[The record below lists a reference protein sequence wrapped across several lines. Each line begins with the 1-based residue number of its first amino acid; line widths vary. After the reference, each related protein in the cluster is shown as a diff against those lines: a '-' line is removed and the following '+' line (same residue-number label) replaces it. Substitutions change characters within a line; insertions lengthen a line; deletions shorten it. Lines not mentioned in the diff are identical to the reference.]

1 MSFIANLF
9 SKAGKDTVS
18 SAFDGVSNI
27 LDEVITTKEERA
39 KVDIEFNKLQTEIN
53 KLESQNASVFVS
65 GWRPFVGWVCATGL
79 GFNYILRPI
88 MNYVIILMNKPNIVP
103 METLSMSEMLTLLT
117 GMLGFGALRSYEKRK
132 NKARD

>member
-1 MSFIANLF
+1 MGFITNLF
-9 SKAGKDTVS
+9 TKAGKDTINS
-18 SAFDGVSNI
+18 TFNGLSNV
-27 LDEVITTKEERA
+27 LDEVITTKEEKA

-53 KLESQNASVFVS
+53 KLEAQHASIFVS

-79 GFNYILRPI
+79 GFNYVIRPV
-88 MNYVIILMNKPNIVP
+88 MNYVILLLNNGIPTMAT
-103 METLSMSEMLTLLT
+103 MSMSEMLTLLT

>member
-18 SAFDGVSNI
+18 SAFNGVSNI

-79 GFNYILRPI
+79 GFNYVIRPI
-88 MNYVIILMNKPNIVP
+88 MNYVILLLNNGIPTMDT
-103 METLSMSEMLTLLT
+103 MSMSEMLTLLT

>member
-18 SAFDGVSNI
+18 SAFNGVSSI

-79 GFNYILRPI
+79 GFNYVIRPV
-88 MNYVIILMNKPNIVP
+88 MNYVILLLNNGIPTMQT
-103 METLSMSEMLTLLT
+103 MSMSEMLTLLT

>member
-1 MSFIANLF
+1 MGFITNLF
-9 SKAGKDTVS
+9 TKAGKDTI
-18 SAFDGVSNI
+18 SNTFNGLGNV

>member
-1 MSFIANLF
+1 MGFITNLF
-9 SKAGKDTVS
+9 TKAGKDTINSTFNGLGNV
-18 SAFDGVSNI
+18 
-27 LDEVITTKEERA
+27 LDEVITTKEEKA

-53 KLESQNASVFVS
+53 KLEAQHASIFVS
-65 GWRPFVGWVCATGL
+65 GWRPFVGWVCASGL

-103 METLSMSEMLTLLT
+103 METLSMNEMLTLLT
-117 GMLGFGALRSYEKRK
+117 GMLGFGALRTYEKRK

>member
-18 SAFDGVSNI
+18 SAFNSVGNI

-79 GFNYILRPI
+79 GFNYVIRPI
-88 MNYVIILMNKPNIVP
+88 MNYVILLLNNGIPTMQT
-103 METLSMSEMLTLLT
+103 MSMSEMLTLLT

>member
-18 SAFDGVSNI
+18 SAFNGVSSI

-79 GFNYILRPI
+79 GFNYVIRPV
-88 MNYVIILMNKPNIVP
+88 MNYVILLLNNGIPTMDT
-103 METLSMSEMLTLLT
+103 MSMSEMLTLLT

>member
-18 SAFDGVSNI
+18 SAFNGVSSI

-79 GFNYILRPI
+79 GFNYVIRPI
-88 MNYVIILMNKPNIVP
+88 MNYVILLLNNGIPTMAT
-103 METLSMSEMLTLLT
+103 MSMSEMLTLLT

>member
-18 SAFDGVSNI
+18 SAFNGVSSI

-39 KVDIEFNKLQTEIN
+39 KVDIEFNKLQT
-53 KLESQNASVFVS
+53 
-65 GWRPFVGWVCATGL
+65 
-79 GFNYILRPI
+79 FNYVIRPI
-88 MNYVIILMNKPNIVP
+88 MNYVILLLNNGVP
-103 METLSMSEMLTLLT
+103 TMDTMSMSEMLTLLT

>member
-18 SAFDGVSNI
+18 SAFNGVSSI

-79 GFNYILRPI
+79 GFNYVIRPI
-88 MNYVIILMNKPNIVP
+88 MNYVILLLNNGVP
-103 METLSMSEMLTLLT
+103 TMDTMSMSEMLTLLT

>member
-18 SAFDGVSNI
+18 SAFNGVSNI

-79 GFNYILRPI
+79 GFNYVIRPI
-88 MNYVIILMNKPNIVP
+88 MNYVILLLNNGVP
-103 METLSMSEMLTLLT
+103 TMDTMSMSEMLTLLT

>member
-18 SAFDGVSNI
+18 SAFNGVSSI

-53 KLESQNASVFVS
+53 KLESQTASVFVS

-79 GFNYILRPI
+79 GFNYVIRPI
-88 MNYVIILMNKPNIVP
+88 MNYVILLLNNGIPTMDT
-103 METLSMSEMLTLLT
+103 MSMSEMLTLLT
-117 GMLGFGALRSYEKRK
+117 GMLGFGALRTYEKRK

>member
-18 SAFDGVSNI
+18 SAFNGVSSI

-79 GFNYILRPI
+79 GFNYVIRPI
-88 MNYVIILMNKPNIVP
+88 MNYVILLLNNGIPTMQT
-103 METLSMSEMLTLLT
+103 MSMSEMLTLLT

>member
-18 SAFDGVSNI
+18 SAFNGVSSI

-79 GFNYILRPI
+79 GFNYVIRPI
-88 MNYVIILMNKPNIVP
+88 MNYVILLLNNGIPTMDT
-103 METLSMSEMLTLLT
+103 MSMSEMLTLLT